1 MSLRTALAPLVH
13 AVGHATGLSL
23 ARAKEFSVARIITF
37 HAVGVPGCPTAAFT
51 AQLEYLQRHFRI
63 VPLAALVQAL
73 RDGRTDIAHWIALTF
88 DDGTRNNGTVAA
100 PILKRLGL
108 PATFFICPGLVGRGV
123 WLWNHE
129 ARERLRSLPTA
140 EFAALADSFGRT
152 GENLEAVIKW
162 MKTLPLHSRS
172 HIERVIRDATPSFR
186 PTDAQRTEFDLM
198 DWSEL
203 KALDPALITL
213 GAHSTNHPI
222 LANCTAEELKAEVAE
237 CRPRLEKE
245 LARPVEYFCYPNGDF
260 NPQVSALTRVNYT
273 AAVTTQPGFVKPG
286 EDLHQLPRLNC
297 CDSLPHFAW
306 RLHRPT
312 A

>member
-1 MSLRTALAPLVH
+1 MSLRTAIAPLAH

-23 ARAKEFSVARIITF
+23 ARAKEFPVARIVTF
-37 HAVGVPGCPTAAFT
+37 HAVGVPSCPTEAFT
-51 AQLEYLQRHFRI
+51 AQLEYLQRHFRV
-63 VPLAALVQAL
+63 VPLAELVRAL
-73 RDGRTDIAHWIALTF
+73 REGNPDLAHWVALTF
-88 DDGTRNNGTVAA
+88 DDGTRNNGAVAA

-129 ARERLRSLPTA
+129 ARERLRSLPA
-140 EFAALADSFGRT
+140 AGFAALADSFGRA

-162 MKTLPLHSRS
+162 MKTLPLHSRG

-186 PTDAQRTEFDLM
+186 PGDAQRTEFDLM
-198 DWSEL
+198 DWTEL

-222 LANCTAEELKAEVAE
+222 LANCSADELKVEVAE
-237 CRPRLEKE
+237 CRPLLEKE

-260 NPQVSALTRVNYT
+260 NPQVSALARVNYT

-286 EDLHQLPRLNC
+286 ADLHQLPRLNC

>member
-1 MSLRTALAPLVH
+1 MSLKTAIAPLAH
-13 AVGHATGLSL
+13 AIGHTTGLSL
-23 ARAKEFSVARIITF
+23 TRAKEFPVARIITF
-37 HAVGVPGCPTAAFT
+37 HAIGVPSCSTEAFT
-51 AQLEYLQRHFRI
+51 AQLEYLKQHFRV
-63 VPLAALVQAL
+63 VPLAELVNAL
-73 RDGRTDIAHWIALTF
+73 RERRSDIAHWVTLTF
-88 DDGTRNNGTVAA
+88 DDGTRNNGLVAA

-129 ARERLRSLPTA
+129 ARERLRSLPAA

-162 MKTLPLHSRS
+162 TKTLPLHSRS
-172 HIERVIRDATPSFR
+172 HIERIIRDATPNFR
-186 PTDAQRTEFDLM
+186 PSDAQRTEFDLM
-198 DWSEL
+198 NWDEL

-222 LANCTAEELKAEVAE
+222 LANCSPAELAVEVGD
-237 CRPRLEKE
+237 CRALLEKE
-245 LARPVEYFCYPNGDF
+245 LGRPVEFFCYPNGDY
-260 NPQVSALTRVNYT
+260 NPQVTQLARLNYT
-273 AAVTTQPGFVKPG
+273 AAVTTQPGFIKADA
-286 EDLHQLPRLNC
+286 DLHQLPRLNC

>member
-1 MSLRTALAPLVH
+1 MSLKTAIAPLAH

-23 ARAKEFSVARIITF
+23 ARAKEFPVARIVTF
-37 HAVGVPGCPTAAFT
+37 HAVGVPSCSTAAFA
-51 AQLEYLQRHFRI
+51 AQLEYLQRHFRV
-63 VPLAALVQAL
+63 VPLAELVRAL
-73 RDGRTDIAHWIALTF
+73 REGRTDLPHWVALTF
-88 DDGTRNNGTVAA
+88 DDGTCNNGTVAA

-108 PATFFICPGLVGRGV
+108 PATFFVCPGLVGRGV

-129 ARERLRSLPTA
+129 ARERLRSLPRA

-162 MKTLPLHSRS
+162 MKSLPLHSRG
-172 HIERVIRDATPSFR
+172 HIERVIRDATPDFR
-186 PTDAQRTEFDLM
+186 PGDAQRAEFDLM
-198 DWSEL
+198 DWAEL

-222 LANCTAEELKAEVAE
+222 LANCTADELKAEVAD
-237 CRPRLEKE
+237 CRPLLEKE
-245 LARPVEYFCYPNGDF
+245 LGRAVEFFCYPNGDF
-260 NPQVSALTRVNYT
+260 NPQVSTLARVNYT

-286 EDLHQLPRLNC
+286 ADLHQLPRLNC

>member
-1 MSLRTALAPLVH
+1 MSLRTAIAPLVH
-13 AVGHATGLSL
+13 GIGHAAGLSL
-23 ARAKEFSVARIITF
+23 TRAKEFPVARIITF
-37 HAVGVPGCPTAAFT
+37 HAVGVPSCSTAAFT
-51 AQLEYLQRHFRI
+51 AQLEYLKKNFRV
-63 VPLAALVQAL
+63 VPLAELVAAL
-73 RDGRTDIAHWIALTF
+73 REGRKDIAHWVALTF

-108 PATFFICPGLVGRGV
+108 PATFFICPGLAGHGV

-129 ARERLRSLPTA
+129 ARERLRSLPSA

-162 MKTLPLHSRS
+162 MKTLPLHSRA
-172 HIERVIRDATPSFR
+172 HIERVIRNATPSFR
-186 PTDAQRTEFDLM
+186 PNDAQRTEFDLM
-198 DWSEL
+198 NWDEL

-222 LANCTAEELKAEVAE
+222 LANCSPEELTREVRD
-237 CRPRLEKE
+237 CRALLEGE
-245 LARPVEYFCYPNGDF
+245 LGRPVEFFCYPNGDF
-260 NPQVSALTRVNYT
+260 NPQVSQLARVTYT
-273 AAVTTQPGFVKPG
+273 AAVTTQPGFVKADADP
-286 EDLHQLPRLNC
+286 HKLPRLNC
-297 CDSLPHFAW
+297 SATLSHFAW